1 MRTKKL
7 ITLAL
12 LCAIAL
18 IIFIIELQI
27 PPIVPIP
34 GVKMGLANIVTLFAL
49 GLFSPY
55 EAFLILIVRIIL
67 GSVFSGQV
75 MSIAYSLAGGI
86 FCFITMSI
94 LFKFKKTI
102 PVWVISIFGAIT
114 HNIGQ
119 IAAAIVLTSTYQV
132 IYYLPVLI
140 ISGII
145 SGAFTGITAQILLS
159 RKIFQNLK

>member
-1 MRTKKL
+1 MKTRKL

-12 LCAIAL
+12 LITIAL

-67 GSVFSGQV
+67 GSIFSGQV
-75 MSIAYSLAGGI
+75 MSLAYSLTGGM

-94 LFKFKKTI
+94 LFKFKKTM
-102 PVWVISIFGAIT
+102 PVWVISVFGAIA

-119 IAAAIVLTSTYQV
+119 IMAAIVLTSTYQV

-145 SGAFTGITAQILLS
+145 SGTFTGIAAQILIS
-159 RKIFQNLK
+159 RNVFQNLK

>member
-1 MRTKKL
+1 MKTKKL
-7 ITLAL
+7 MTLAL
-12 LCAIAL
+12 LSTIAL
-18 IIFIIELQI
+18 IIFIVELQI

-34 GVKMGLANIVTLFAL
+34 GVKIGLANIVTLFAL

-67 GSVFSGQV
+67 GSIFSGQV
-75 MSIAYSLAGGI
+75 MSLTYSLAGGM

-94 LFKFKKTI
+94 LFKFKKI
-102 PVWVISIFGAIT
+102 MPVWVISVFGAIA

-119 IAAAIVLTSTYQV
+119 ITAAIIITSTYQV

-140 ISGII
+140 ISAIV
-145 SGAFTGITAQILLS
+145 SGTFTGIATQILLS